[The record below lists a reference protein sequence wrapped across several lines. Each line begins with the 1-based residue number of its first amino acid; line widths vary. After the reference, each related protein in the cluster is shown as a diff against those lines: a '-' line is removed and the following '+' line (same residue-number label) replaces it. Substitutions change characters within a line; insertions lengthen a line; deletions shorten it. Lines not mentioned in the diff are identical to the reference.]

1 MDPITLEK
9 IAEACGGQ
17 VVRGDGKVTV
27 TTICKDTRD
36 LSRGNLYWALRGEQ
50 FDGHSFVA
58 AAAGAGAVA
67 AVVEGIPADTLPDFP
82 LVQVED
88 SLKALRRLAAWY
100 RSLLRA
106 KVVCI
111 TGSNGKTSTKDFVAA
126 VASTRFSVSK
136 TAGNYNNHI
145 GLPLTILAARTND
158 EVCVW
163 EIGMNHAGEIEPLAK
178 LARPHIGIITNIG
191 VAHIEFLGSREAIA
205 QEKGMLA
212 EEIDEQGVVILN
224 AEDDFC
230 EAIAART
237 RGRVVRVG
245 DNKSVRAENQRPSA
259 HGLDFD
265 LVGDHERVAA
275 HLPVTGEHMVKN
287 ALMAA
292 VAGRELGLSL
302 REVAS
307 GLANTQM
314 AKGRLACTEVRGV
327 TVLDDTY
334 NANPDSMEAALR
346 ALRGLPGGG
355 RRFAVLGAMGELGA
369 YAEEGYR
376 RVGRVA
382 SQTMDVLVTVGVETL
397 PLAEAAEEAES
408 CVVHRAAD
416 TVEAAEIL
424 RKLVRPGDAVVIK
437 GSRSARMERV
447 LEDFA

>member
-1 MDPITLEK
+1 MDPIMLDK
-9 IAEACGGQ
+9 IAEVCGGT

-27 TTICKDTRD
+27 TTIGKDTRGM
-36 LSRGNLYWALRGEQ
+36 SRGDLYWALRGER

-58 AAAGAGAVA
+58 AAAGSGAA
-67 AVVEGIPADTLPDFP
+67 ASVVERIPADAPLDFP

-88 SLKALRRLAAWY
+88 SLKALRRLAAWH
-100 RSLLRA
+100 RSQLRA
-106 KVVCI
+106 KVICI

-145 GLPLTILAARTND
+145 GLPLTILAARTTD

-191 VAHIEFLGSREAIA
+191 VAHIEYLGSREAIA

-212 EEIDEQGVVILN
+212 EEIDEQGVLVLN

-237 RGRVVRVG
+237 RGRVIRIG

-265 LVGDHERVAA
+265 LVGGHERVAA

-292 VAGRELGLSL
+292 VAGQVLELSL

-314 AKGRLACTEVRGV
+314 SKGRLACTEVRGV

-355 RRFAVLGAMGELGA
+355 RRFAVLGSMGELGA

-382 SQTMDVLVTVGVETL
+382 AQTMDVLITVGVETV
-397 PLAEAAEEAES
+397 PMAEAAEEAES
-408 CVVHRAAD
+408 CVVQRAAD
-416 TVEAAEIL
+416 TAEAAKNL
-424 RKLVRPGDAVVIK
+424 RELVRPGDAVVIK